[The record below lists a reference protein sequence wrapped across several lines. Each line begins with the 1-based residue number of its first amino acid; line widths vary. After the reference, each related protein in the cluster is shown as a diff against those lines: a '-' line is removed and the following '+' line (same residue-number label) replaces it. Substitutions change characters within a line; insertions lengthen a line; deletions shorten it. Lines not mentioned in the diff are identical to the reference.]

1 MAYYANPSFE
11 LTGHVLQ
18 LSIPRQ
24 ITMQIWS
31 RELILKVSDWAE
43 PGEGPI
49 KIEFSKEQLN
59 LLDAV
64 QEGDL
69 VTVDFTIL
77 GLQYDREDR
86 PRHSVKLIGQHIKV
100 RKPAPKKVQ
109 ARAKAISTSTSDSTP
124 DRQNPD
130 TGFAPNSIRL
140 GSKAPARPVP
150 FPKAGNDEE
159 PPF

>member
-1 MAYYANPSFE
+1 MAHYANPSFE

-18 LSIPRQ
+18 LSIPKQ
-24 ITMQIWS
+24 VNIKIWS
-31 RELILKVSDWAE
+31 RELILEVSDWSE
-43 PGEGPI
+43 PGEGHI
-49 KIEFSKEQLN
+49 KIEFSKEQIH

-86 PRHSVKLIGQHIKV
+86 PKHSVKLLGQHIKV
-100 RKPAPKKVQ
+100 RKPTLKKVQ
-109 ARAKAISTSTSDSTP
+109 ARAEAPSISASDSTP
-124 DRQNPD
+124 NHQDTD
-130 TGFAPNSIRL
+130 TGFAPNTIRL
-140 GSKAPARPVP
+140 GSKMLERPVP
-150 FPKAGNDEE
+150 FPKARKGEE